1 MNTQT
6 QSSQTVHFLP
16 SKDFRQRTQATVD
29 NPKLRKSFRGA
40 MDFLMSKRAVQFPDP
55 EAFESMRDTGE
66 AIRQYSLS
74 RLPALLE
81 QLETNLTRNGIKVH
95 WAENAEEAQQI
106 VIDLM
111 QRAEAPLIV
120 KGKSMVSEE
129 IEL

>member
-6 QSSQTVHFLP
+6 QNQTNTQTVHFLP

-66 AIRQYSLS
+66 AISARGGSL
-74 RLPALLE
+74 
-81 QLETNLTRNGIKVH
+81 
-95 WAENAEEAQQI
+95 
-106 VIDLM
+106 
-111 QRAEAPLIV
+111 
-120 KGKSMVSEE
+120 
-129 IEL
+129 